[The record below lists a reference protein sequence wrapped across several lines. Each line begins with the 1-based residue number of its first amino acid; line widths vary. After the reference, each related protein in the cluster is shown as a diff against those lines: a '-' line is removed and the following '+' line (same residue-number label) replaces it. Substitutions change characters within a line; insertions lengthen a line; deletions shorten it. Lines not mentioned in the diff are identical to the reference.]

1 MTDVS
6 QSWTV
11 DYWCTDCQTRRP
23 VTVPCGKGAVAFLE
37 TKPCCP
43 ECGMQTLQL
52 APEKPLPPGI
62 TDPLADQVKDSG

>member
-11 DYWCTDCQTRRP
+11 DYWCTDCQTRRA
-23 VTVPCGKGAVAFLE
+23 VAVPNGTGAVAFLE
-37 TKPCCP
+37 TKPACP
-43 ECGMQTLQL
+43 ECGKQTLHL

-62 TDPLADQVKDSG
+62 VDPLVEQAKVSE